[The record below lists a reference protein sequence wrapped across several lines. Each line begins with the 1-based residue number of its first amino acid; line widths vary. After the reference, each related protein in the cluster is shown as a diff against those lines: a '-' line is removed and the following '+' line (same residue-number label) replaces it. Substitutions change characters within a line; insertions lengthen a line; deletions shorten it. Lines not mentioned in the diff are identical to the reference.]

1 MSSRHAWIVAAA
13 ALLGCGDVTPTPP
26 RPSVA
31 PPIEPAAATIETA
44 PPPVVLES
52 AASAELVARGAT
64 LASSLECVR
73 CHTIE
78 GVPETTLEFDCVG
91 CHRQIMAG
99 ELEFPAEE
107 LAGYQSRLHSL
118 LDVPALRPGSRFR
131 RAWLTAFLSDTHDLR
146 PNLAPSMPRF
156 SLAPDDVAALAAF
169 LAPSEE
175 APPPVLGDAVAGR
188 RVIEAKG
195 CGTCHRFAGAE
206 PLPATPLPITLAPD
220 RLALGQRLAPDLAH
234 VRTRMRPAALPT
246 WLRDPE
252 AAKPGTAMP
261 KIPMTEQELL
271 DVSAYLVQTPLRPVA
286 AEPIP
291 SRLPI
296 LARAVSYEEVDARIF
311 HRTCRHCHS
320 DPEQVI
326 GDGGPGYGGGFG
338 FRKRGLDL
346 NSYAGVRSGSLD
358 DAGKRRSLFEPTSS
372 GGDEGMPRIVA
383 HLWARHAE
391 IAGAPIDG
399 VRGMPLG
406 LPAVAPED
414 IQLLETWI
422 AQGRKPP
429 AETDTETP

>member
-1 MSSRHAWIVAAA
+1 MSPRRAWLLVA
-13 ALLGCGDVTPTPP
+13 ALLGCGDATPTP
-26 RPSVA
+26 RPTVA
-31 PPIEPAAATIETA
+31 APVETA
-44 PPPVVLES
+44 TAVTETPPPVVLE
-52 AASAELVARGAT
+52 AAAPADLVARGAV

-73 CHTIE
+73 CHAIE
-78 GVPETTLEFDCVG
+78 GVPATTLELDCVG

-99 ELEFPAEE
+99 QLEFPAAE

-118 LDVPALRPGSRFR
+118 LDVPALRPGDRFR
-131 RAWLTAFLSDTHDLR
+131 RAWLVAFLSDTHDLR
-146 PNLAPSMPRF
+146 PNLEPSMPRF
-156 SLAPDDVAALAAF
+156 ALAADDVTALAAF
-169 LAPSEE
+169 LAPAAE
-175 APPPVLGDAVAGR
+175 AAPPVLGDAEAGR
-188 RVIEAKG
+188 RVVEAKG
-195 CGTCHRFAGAE
+195 CGTCHRFRGADA
-206 PLPATPLPITLAPD
+206 LPATPLPIDLAPD

-234 VRTRMRPAALPT
+234 VRARMRPAAVT
-246 WLRDPE
+246 SWLRDPE
-252 AAKPGTAMP
+252 ASKPGTAMP
-261 KIPMTEQELL
+261 RIPMTEQEIL
-271 DVSAYLVQTPLRPVA
+271 DVAAYLVQTPLRSVA
-286 AEPIP
+286 ADPIP
-291 SRLPI
+291 ARLPI
-296 LARAVSYEEVDARIF
+296 LARTVGYEEVDARIF

-358 DAGKRRSLFEPTSS
+358 DAGKRRSLFEPTTD
-372 GGDEGMPRIVA
+372 GTPRIVA

-399 VRGMPLG
+399 IRGMPLG

-429 AETDTETP
+429 AETP